1 MLSEEKNSKSSFFI
15 PQIPIWNKVLCQTH
29 SLFSRNSK
37 LNRKSKQKFIPQAN
51 TGHCHQKEIP
61 VSPIHSVTK
70 QPAYLFKD

>member
-15 PQIPIWNKVLCQTH
+15 PQTLIWKKVLCWIQ
-29 SLFSRNSK
+29 SLFSTNSK
-37 LNRKSKQKFIPQAN
+37 LHRKSKQKFIPQAN
-51 TGHCHQKEIP
+51 TGDCRQKEIP